1 MTKITANISQH
12 ELNCKCKDPECNV
25 TILANEPII
34 KIVQGACDHFK
45 REYKAKRVVLL
56 ITSGA
61 RCYVYN
67 RLPIDQGGAGSTDNG
82 QHPRACAIDFKIFI
96 DGVQIPPDLIYDY
109 LDKENPNT
117 LGLGLYKSFNHADGR
132 AIKGRWQIT

>member
-1 MTKITANISQH
+1 MGNLTANISQH
-12 ELNCKCKDPECNV
+12 ELNCKCSDPECNV
-25 TILANEPII
+25 TILASEPII
-34 KIVQGACDHFK
+34 QIVQDVCDHFK
-45 REYKAKRVVLL
+45 QEHNAKKVTLK

-67 RLPIDQGGAGSTDNG
+67 RSKAVGSNDNG

-109 LDKENPNT
+109 LDEKNPNT
-117 LGLGLYKSFNHADGR
+117 LGLGLYNSFNHADGR
-132 AIKGRWQIT
+132 LIKGRW

>member
-1 MTKITANISQH
+1 MAKITANISQH
-12 ELNCKCKDPECNV
+12 ELDCKCSDPDCNV

-34 KIVQGACDHFK
+34 KIVQGACDYFK
-45 REYKAKRVVLL
+45 ERYKAKKVMLL

-67 RLPIDQGGAGSTDNG
+67 RSKAVGSTDNG

-96 DGVQIPPDLIYDY
+96 DSVQVPPDLIYAY
-109 LDKENPNT
+109 LDKENPSS
-117 LGLGLYKSFNHADGR
+117 LGLGLYNSCNHADGR
-132 AIKGRWQIT
+132 AIKGRW